1 MKKTIAILLS
11 LVLVMGIVSVMAV
24 SAAEESKITVHGT
37 EYSVKAGDEVTYTVN
52 LTTPEVIENGQ
63 FILYYPGNVLTVDSV
78 TYGDAIKA
86 ASLISN
92 YTGADVLGKEIDFNF
107 SDGQNGIDFTK
118 GGLLVEVNFTV
129 TGEGTGEVKMNIG
142 TDEGF
147 ICNMKDQDITAL
159 CDFDHETCITTTN
172 NDEPAPVVKEKKAN
186 TITVKAATKSV
197 KLKKL
202 KKKNQTVKPFTV
214 KKAKGKVTY
223 KITKATA
230 KIKKLVKI
238 NSKGAITFK
247 KWKKAKKGTYKVKV
261 QIKAAGN
268 TDYKSKT
275 VTKTVKIKVK

>member
-92 YTGADVLGKEIDFNF
+92 YTGADVIGKEIDFNF
-107 SDGQNGIDFTK
+107 SDGQNGIDLTK
-118 GGLLVEVNFTV
+118 GGLLIEVKFTV
-129 TGEGTGEVKMNIG
+129 TGEGTGEVKLNND
-142 TDEGF
+142 TEDGF

-159 CDFDHETCITTTN
+159 CDFDHETSIITTN

-275 VTKTVKIKVK
+275 VTKTIKIKVK

>member
-37 EYSVKAGDEVTYTVN
+37 EYSVKAGDKVTYTIN

-63 FILYYPGNVLTVDSV
+63 FIIYYPGNVLTVDSV
-78 TYGDAIKA
+78 TYGDAVKA

-142 TDEGF
+142 TDDGF

-159 CDFDHETCITTTN
+159 CNFDHETCITTTN

>member
-107 SDGQNGIDFTK
+107 SDGQNGIDLTK
-118 GGLLVEVNFTV
+118 GGLLIEVKFTV
-129 TGEGTGEVKMNIG
+129 TGEGTGEVKLNND
-142 TDEGF
+142 TEDGF

-159 CDFDHETCITTTN
+159 CDFDHETSIITTN

>member
-92 YTGADVLGKEIDFNF
+92 YTGADVIGKEIDFNF
-107 SDGQNGIDFTK
+107 SDGQNGIDLTK
-118 GGLLVEVNFTV
+118 GGLLIEVKFTV
-129 TGEGTGEVKMNIG
+129 TGEGTGEVKLNND
-142 TDEGF
+142 TEDGF

-159 CDFDHETCITTTN
+159 CDFDHETSIITTN

>member
-24 SAAEESKITVHGT
+24 SAAEESKITIHGT
-37 EYSVKAGDEVTYTVN
+37 EYSVKAGDTVTYTIN

-63 FILYYPGNVLTVDSV
+63 FIIYYPGNVLTVDSV

-107 SDGQNGIDFTK
+107 SDGQNGIDLTK

-159 CDFDHETCITTTN
+159 CDFDHETSIITTN

>member
-37 EYSVKAGDEVTYTVN
+37 EYSVKAGDEVTYTIN

-63 FILYYPGNVLTVDSV
+63 FIIYYPGNVLTVNSV

-107 SDGQNGIDFTK
+107 SDGQNGIDLTK

-159 CDFDHETCITTTN
+159 CDFDHETSIITTN

-275 VTKTVKIKVK
+275 VTKTIKIKVK

>member
-37 EYSVKAGDEVTYTVN
+37 ECSVKAGDTVTYTIN

-63 FILYYPGNVLTVDSV
+63 FIIYYPGSVLTVDSV
-78 TYGDAIKA
+78 TYGDAVKA

-107 SDGQNGIDFTK
+107 SDGQNGIDLTK
-118 GGLLVEVNFTV
+118 GGLLVEVKFTV

-159 CDFDHETCITTTN
+159 CDFDHETSITTTN

>member
-37 EYSVKAGDEVTYTVN
+37 EYSVKSGDEVTYTVN

-92 YTGADVLGKEIDFNF
+92 YTGADVIGKEIDFNF
-107 SDGQNGIDFTK
+107 SDGQNGIDLTK
-118 GGLLVEVNFTV
+118 GGLLIEVKFTV
-129 TGEGTGEVKMNIG
+129 TGEGTGEVKLNND
-142 TDEGF
+142 TEDGF

-159 CDFDHETCITTTN
+159 CDFDHETSITTTN
-172 NDEPAPVVKEKKAN
+172 DDEPAPVVKEKKAN

>member
-24 SAAEESKITVHGT
+24 SAAEESKITIHGT
-37 EYSVKAGDEVTYTVN
+37 EYSVKAGDTVTYTIN

-63 FILYYPGNVLTVDSV
+63 FIIYYPGNVLTVDSV

-107 SDGQNGIDFTK
+107 SDGQNGIDLTK

-142 TDEGF
+142 TDDGF

-159 CDFDHETCITTTN
+159 CDFDHETSITTTN

-275 VTKTVKIKVK
+275 VTKTIKIKVK

>member
-107 SDGQNGIDFTK
+107 SDGQNGIDLTK
-118 GGLLVEVNFTV
+118 GGLLIEVKFTV
-129 TGEGTGEVKMNIG
+129 TGEGTGEVKLNND
-142 TDEGF
+142 TEDGF

-159 CDFDHETCITTTN
+159 CDFDHETSIITTN

-275 VTKTVKIKVK
+275 ITKTIKIKVK